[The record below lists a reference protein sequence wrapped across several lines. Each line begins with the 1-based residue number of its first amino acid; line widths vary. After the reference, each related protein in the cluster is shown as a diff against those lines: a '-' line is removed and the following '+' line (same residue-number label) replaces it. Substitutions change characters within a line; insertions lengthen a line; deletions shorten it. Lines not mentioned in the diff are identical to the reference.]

1 MLTLLTYAR
10 YARSDRFSLGRY
22 AAVLVFFA
30 LGLMC
35 KPTLVTVP
43 FVLLLLDYWPLGRWQ
58 GAKGKGQSAKWSV
71 VRGLVAEKIPFFI
84 LSAASCVA
92 TILAQREAFAP
103 IRAVPLQER
112 LANAVL
118 AYVKYVGQAIYLAHL
133 AVLYPYPEGGLNV
146 AGVVLALIF
155 LLVVSVIFFLWRRSY
170 PFALTGWFRFLG
182 MLVPM
187 IGIVQVGSQPMV
199 DRYTYLPQIGL
210 YILVTWGA
218 MELLKSWQH
227 KREVLTV
234 AAVLIA
240 GALITRSYFQTAY
253 WQDSETLWR
262 HTAAVTH
269 DNYIAQTTLGVRC
282 SRKGNLTTRSRI
294 TERLL
299 K

>member
-1 MLTLLTYAR
+1 M
-10 YARSDRFSLGRY
+10 
-22 AAVLVFFA
+22 
-30 LGLMC
+30 
-35 KPTLVTVP
+35 
-43 FVLLLLDYWPLGRWQ
+43 Q